1 MDDQAD
7 VMIDEGSPVSTG
19 DDVSPTEDAELESEL
34 RRDGGDGAPKRTA
47 WQEETH
53 RHSLT
58 SEERD
63 AIIKAA
69 FKGATSPLESL
80 LAKLDQWLIQQPEW
94 PVILAAPRGTRR
106 AALAQLAKHFA
117 TIPKPGGRRV
127 EQPGRRP
134 ESE

>member
-19 DDVSPTEDAELESEL
+19 DDVSPTGPA
-34 RRDGGDGAPKRTA
+34 RTA

-58 SEERD
+58 PEERD

-69 FKGATSPLESL
+69 FTKATSPLESL

-117 TIPKPGGRRV
+117 TIPKPKAKPGGRRV